1 MKSRSRV
8 KDLPAVRVA
17 DLFCGA
23 GGSSTGLAQAC
34 EQMGVAYSLTAVNHW
49 DVAIATHSK
58 NHPEAKHLLTEVDQL
73 QAGALSAD
81 GVLDILWASPSCSE
95 HSYAKGGHNIDD
107 QKRCSAWAIAREV
120 ERYLPAV
127 AIVENVPP
135 FRNWGPTELSRD
147 RNGVPKLDK
156 HGDVIKRPIKARRG
170 ETYRAWFAAIEALGY
185 TGSARV
191 INAADFGA
199 PQTRA
204 RLFIAFTAPGIKF
217 EWPRETHGAPGSL
230 EVTAGLRQPWRGS
243 REIINRDL
251 PIHSIFD
258 RKKPL
263 AENTLRR
270 IMVGAQRYWGEAFLV
285 ILRRHADAR
294 SLDLPLQTV
303 AAQAQHMGLADV
315 ALRQLV
321 SSNGANAI
329 PRPTD
334 KPGPTVTAEGSRS
347 FHLYES
353 KITPLVSGNC
363 SDAIPQP
370 EGDPVGA
377 VTAKGYKFVVA
388 PTMRPI
394 IGANRTNNTPRSDD
408 EPAPPP
414 TTGGGVFIAEPA
426 AFVLGQQSNS
436 APRHTKLPS
445 PTVATG
451 GKISVVESKVIVLGQ
466 HGGGVARPGSEPFS
480 TIATDGYVRIFEP
493 VVLDVRHGERPHQ
506 PKLPG
511 DPLGTVTGKNGVGI
525 GEASLHRVEIA
536 EPFVV
541 SFAERDGK
549 GSGKRITSPKTPEN
563 PLGAVITRDR
573 FALCEPSVELLASLP
588 DDAPKDRIFVGSDGV
603 LYLLDIRFR
612 MLEPEELALAQSFP
626 PDYVFTGAKCR
637 KTAQIGNAVPV
648 CVARALMTQAI
659 LALRGPKGALRL
671 VA

>member
-1 MKSRSRV
+1 MRQRSKV

-34 EQMGVAYSLTAVNHW
+34 EHMGVPYSLTAVNHW

-127 AIVENVPP
+127 VIVENVPP
-135 FRNWGPTELSRD
+135 FRNWGPTELARD
-147 RNGVPKLDK
+147 RHGVPKIDK
-156 HGDVIKRPIKARRG
+156 HGEVIKRPIKSRRG

-185 TGSARV
+185 SGSARV

-199 PQTRA
+199 PQSRA

-217 EWPRETHGAPGSL
+217 EWPQESHGAPGSL

-251 PIHSIFD
+251 PIQSIFD

-270 IMVGAQRYWGEAFLV
+270 IMVGAQRYWGDPFLV
-285 ILRRHADAR
+285 ILRRYANAR
-294 SLDLPLQTV
+294 SLDLPAPTV
-303 AAQAQHMGLADV
+303 AARAQHMGLAEV
-315 ALRQLV
+315 SLQQLV
-321 SSNGANAI
+321 SSNGSKAI
-329 PRPTD
+329 PRPSD
-334 KPGPTVTAEGSRS
+334 SPSPTLTAEGARS
-347 FHLYES
+347 YHLYEAD
-353 KITPLVSGNC
+353 IEPLISGNC
-363 SDAIPQP
+363 SDAVPQP
-370 EGDPVGA
+370 GAQPVGA

-388 PTMRPI
+388 PELRAI
-394 IGANRTNNTPRSDD
+394 VGANRTNNTPRTDE

-414 TTGGGVFIAEPA
+414 TTCGGIFVAEPA

-436 APRHTKLPS
+436 APRDTKTPA

-451 GKISVVESKVIVLGQ
+451 GKIAVVESNVIVLGQ
-466 HGGGVARPGSEPFS
+466 HGGGVARSGDEPLS
-480 TIATDGYVRIFEP
+480 TIATDGYVRVFET
-493 VVLDVRHGERPHQ
+493 VVVDIRHGGRPHQ
-506 PKLPG
+506 PKVPA
-511 DPLGTVTGKNGVGI
+511 DPLGTVTAKNGVGI
-525 GEASLHRVEIA
+525 GEAVA
-536 EPFVV
+536 EPLAV
-541 SFAERDGK
+541 SSAK
-549 GSGKRITSPKTPEN
+549 SHGKRSVKRAIYPATDEP
-563 PLGAVITRDR
+563 GGVIM
-573 FALCEPSVELLASLP
+573 LSEPSAETLASLP
-588 DDAPKDRIFVGSDGV
+588 ADAPKDRIFLGSDGI

-612 MLEPEELALAQSFP
+612 MLEPEELALAQDFP
-626 PDYVFTGAKCR
+626 RDYKFTGAKWR